1 MNNELSFNKK
11 KVGNTRKKEQI
22 LFYISFVTLPLLQF
36 FIYYIL
42 VNAQSILFAFQ
53 GYDIT
58 TGKYFFNNFK
68 NFVDLFEELSKGGII
83 LVAIKNSLML
93 YGVTLLLG
101 TSLALMFSYYV
112 YKKFFGSVAF
122 RVILYLPHIMSNVSV
137 VSIYKYF
144 VDIGVPYIWEL
155 FTGIKI
161 TGLLANLDTQFYT
174 IMFLSIYLSFGN
186 NVLIYTSSMS
196 SISESVVESAE
207 LDGVSRL
214 KEFWYITLP
223 MIFPTFIN
231 FIVTGLA
238 NIFANQ
244 MLLFDFYAE
253 TAEKKLFTLG
263 YYLYREVQQGGPDI
277 YPHLSTIGFVLT
289 VIISACTLTV
299 RRLMA
304 KFGPSVD

>member
-1 MNNELSFNKK
+1 MNNELTFNKK
-11 KVGNTRKKEQI
+11 KVGSARKKEQI
-22 LFYISFVTLPLLQF
+22 LFYISFVALPLLQF
-36 FIYYIL
+36 FIYYVL

-53 GYDIT
+53 GYDIKN
-58 TGKYFFNNFK
+58 GKYFFNNFK
-68 NFVDLFEELSKGGII
+68 NFIDLFDELSGGGII
-83 LVAIKNSLML
+83 LVAIKNSLIL

-101 TSLALMFSYYV
+101 TSLALIFSYYV

-155 FTGIKI
+155 ITGTKI

-186 NVLIYTSSMS
+186 NVLIYTCSMS
-196 SISESVVESAE
+196 SVSESVVESAE
-207 LDGVSRL
+207 LDGITRL

-231 FIVTGLA
+231 FIISGLA

-253 TAEKKLFTLG
+253 AAEKKLFTLG

-289 VIISACTLTV
+289 VIITACTLTV
-299 RRLMA
+299 RRLMV

>member
-68 NFVDLFEELSKGGII
+68 NFVDLFDELSKGGII

-155 FTGIKI
+155 FTGTKI